1 MLDDEDA
8 EVVAEVEVVGLD
20 VDDVD
25 DEVEGTSNGFIG
37 IVN

>member
-8 EVVAEVEVVGLD
+8 EVVAEVEVVGLE
-20 VDDVD
+20 VDDED
-25 DEVEGTSNGFIG
+25 DEVEGTLNGFVG